1 MESSFLTQIIEFVFA
16 CGLFANAVLFI
27 PQAREIYKT
36 KSSQGQSLLA
46 FTGFNAIQLF
56 TTLHACIHE
65 DSILLIGSLLS
76 LVTCG
81 TVTFLIVLYKI
92 RFRYK
97 D

>member
-56 TTLHACIHE
+56 TVLHGYIHK
-65 DSILLIGSLLS
+65 DYILLIGSALS
-76 LVTCG
+76 FVTCG
-81 TVTFLIVLYKI
+81 AVTVLIIIYKS
-92 RFRYK
+92 K
-97 D
+97 VGLK